1 MKESTAYEDM
11 KKIPTSPYPYPFTSK
26 LVSMTAK
33 V

>member
-1 MKESTAYEDM
+1 MTGYEHM
-11 KKIPTSPYPYPFTSK
+11 KKIPASPCPYPFTSK